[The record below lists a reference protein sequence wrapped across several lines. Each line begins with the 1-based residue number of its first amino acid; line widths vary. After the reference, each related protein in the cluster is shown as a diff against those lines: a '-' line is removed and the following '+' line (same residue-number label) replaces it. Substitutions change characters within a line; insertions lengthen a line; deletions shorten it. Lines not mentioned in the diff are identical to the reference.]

1 MNKLSNEERQSIL
14 RNRLK
19 FNELAKGINVYLK
32 EKNLNLNLGGYTAT
46 IQSYLK
52 VNDNDLL
59 SLSELIKDLN
69 LWSNFIGDLEAFIQF
84 QYLKLDNKLQYL
96 NGFFNMNIR
105 DKELLQQIN
114 DTQQRV
120 RHFKLFGEH
129 LKTQKKMF
137 ITAYMNCLKA
147 YDEAVKTLNYRY

>member
-1 MNKLSNEERQSIL
+1 MNKLTNEERQAIL

-32 EKNLNLNLGGYTAT
+32 EENLNLNLGGYTAT

-52 VNDNDLL
+52 VNDNDFL
-59 SLSELIKDLN
+59 SLNKLIKELN
-69 LWSNFIGDLEAFIQF
+69 LWSDFIGDLEAFIQF
-84 QYLKLDNKLQYL
+84 KYLKLDNKLQYL

-105 DKELLQQIN
+105 EKKLLQQIN

-120 RHFKLFGEH
+120 HHFKLFADH

-137 ITAYMNCLKA
+137 ISAYRNCLKA
-147 YDEAVKTLNYRY
+147 YDEALKTLNYRY